1 MKGKWALVGA
11 AAVLAGVALGAL
23 SLWNRKASQ
32 PVSPVAPLAAPAVA
46 SSFTLTG
53 KIRAAHVV
61 VVHSEVDGNIDLF
74 EANVGDEV
82 SQGQELARIGSTGL
96 ETEQADA
103 VSAVEK
109 AQSRVEA
116 AEKAVSGAQLEASR
130 ARADAQRVR
139 AELDRL
145 QKTYDRQKVLM
156 AAGATPRLTYEK
168 AEHDY
173 ESSQEEWEAVNKAAR
188 SADDRVRDTLKELDS
203 ARKILADRQAQ
214 LADAQSAVEAG
225 TVTAPVDGIVVG
237 RSGEVGQAAGELAD
251 GLFQIGTD
259 LYDLEAAADAKP
271 EVLRGLRPHQPALV
285 IIPDLQGTSITGEV
299 KEIKDGQAVISFKS
313 ATPAI
318 RPGMVA
324 EVRLQGQ

>member
-11 AAVLAGVALGAL
+11 VAVLAGIAIGAL
-23 SLWNRKASQ
+23 SSRNRKALPMAASLST
-32 PVSPVAPLAAPAVA
+32 PAAPAVQ
-46 SSFTLTG
+46 SFTLTG

-61 VVHSEVDGNIDLF
+61 VVNSEVDGNIDLF

-109 AQSRVEA
+109 AQSRVES

-139 AELDRL
+139 AEFDRL

-168 AEHDY
+168 A
-173 ESSQEEWEAVNKAAR
+173 
-188 SADDRVRDTLKELDS
+188 
-203 ARKILADRQAQ
+203 
-214 LADAQSAVEAG
+214 
-225 TVTAPVDGIVVG
+225 
-237 RSGEVGQAAGELAD
+237 
-251 GLFQIGTD
+251 
-259 LYDLEAAADAKP
+259 
-271 EVLRGLRPHQPALV
+271 
-285 IIPDLQGTSITGEV
+285 
-299 KEIKDGQAVISFKS
+299 
-313 ATPAI
+313 
-318 RPGMVA
+318 
-324 EVRLQGQ
+324 